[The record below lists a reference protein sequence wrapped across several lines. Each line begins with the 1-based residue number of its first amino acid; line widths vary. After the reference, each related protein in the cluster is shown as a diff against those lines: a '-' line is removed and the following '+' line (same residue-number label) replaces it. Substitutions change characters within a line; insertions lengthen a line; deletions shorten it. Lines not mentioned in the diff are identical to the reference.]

1 MIEMSHNASPLC
13 LNTMWM
19 HDDNIC
25 FHFRG
30 CLLRVSFID
39 TIENQLNVAQKK
51 VVQQPRLRGHN
62 METEGLICMFK

>member
-1 MIEMSHNASPLC
+1 
-13 LNTMWM
+13 M

-39 TIENQLNVAQKK
+39 TIENQLNVAQNNGELNW
-51 VVQQPRLRGHN
+51 VVQQPRLRSHN
-62 METEGLICMFK
+62 MEAEGLVCMFKYQSPWNDER